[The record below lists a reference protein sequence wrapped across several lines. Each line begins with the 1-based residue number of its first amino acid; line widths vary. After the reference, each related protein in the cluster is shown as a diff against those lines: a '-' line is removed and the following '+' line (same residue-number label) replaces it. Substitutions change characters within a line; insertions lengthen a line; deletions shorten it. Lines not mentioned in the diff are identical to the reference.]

1 MSKIAKVGLIPLVFA
16 IIAPAA
22 LAQVNARWVCRVAM
36 GSFGPSPYRSRIEAI
51 LGSTSDVQP
60 VTPVAGEVT
69 SRFGWRIHPIHH
81 TQNFHTGIDIAAPAG
96 TPIYSSDAGIVEIA
110 NHGGAI
116 GLQVVLN
123 HDSHKTIYGHMS
135 QLAVSPGQSVQRGH
149 LIGYVG
155 STGDSTGPHLH
166 FTVYERQHH
175 DWHRIDPALYLAQ
188 SAEPSE
194 CHHLRY

>member
-1 MSKIAKVGLIPLVFA
+1 MSKIALVLVPLTLA
-16 IIAPAA
+16 IAAPTAV
-22 LAQVNARWVCRVAM
+22 AQINERWVCRVAM
-36 GSFGPSPYRSRIEAI
+36 GSFGPSPYRSRIEEI
-51 LGSTSDVQP
+51 LGRDRGVQP

-69 SRFGWRIHPIHH
+69 SSFGWRTHPIYQ

-96 TPIYSSDAGIVEIA
+96 APIYSSDAGTVEVA

-116 GLQVVLN
+116 GLQVMLN
-123 HDSHKTIYGHMS
+123 HDSHRTIYGHMS

-166 FTVYERQHH
+166 FTVYERQLNG
-175 DWHRIDPALYLAQ
+175 WERIDPANYLAQ
-188 SAEPSE
+188 SSESSE
-194 CHHLRY
+194 CQHLRN